1 MTTKDEILKNGFL
14 EVRIKIT
21 GIIQRHRFTVVY
33 DNTPFGKVV
42 YLQIKA
48 NIPAIELSKLA
59 TEYQLPFRSPL
70 GTAYPAGKGS
80 KDFAST
86 P

>member
-14 EVRIKIT
+14 EVRIRVT
-21 GIIQRHRFTVVY
+21 GIFQRHKFTVVY
-33 DNTPFGKVV
+33 DTTPLGKVV
-42 YLQIKA
+42 YLQIKN
-48 NIPAIELSKLA
+48 NIIPTELAKLA
-59 TEYQLPFRSPL
+59 SEYQLPFRSPL

-80 KDFAST
+80 KDFVQ